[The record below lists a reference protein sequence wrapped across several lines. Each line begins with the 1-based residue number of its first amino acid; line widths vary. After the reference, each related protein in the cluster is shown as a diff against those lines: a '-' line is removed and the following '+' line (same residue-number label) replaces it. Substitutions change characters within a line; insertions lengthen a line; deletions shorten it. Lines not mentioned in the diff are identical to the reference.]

1 MAEMLAVLAAAI
13 PQTGDTF
20 PKGLLIGIII
30 GALLLAVGT
39 AVFANKKSK
48 DDDDDDEE

>member
-1 MAEMLAVLAAAI
+1 MAMTLAALAAAI

-30 GALLLAVGT
+30 GAVLAC
-39 AVFANKKSK
+39 AAKKT
-48 DDDDDDEE
+48 ENRIHR